1 MGNIFSKWG
10 KDKQNDPKVPKKPK
24 KEDGIDLK
32 ATFKNN
38 INGDTGE
45 SVAVGKKKVIFR
57 TLENWLENYEAIK
70 THTHIKLNGRV
81 RYNSVIVKN
90 FRKTAELRDDL
101 FGKPMTMKMLR
112 PNGTFRVVN
121 LKADPNM
128 KILMPVNIN
137 ITINSIIIN
146 LDNLRKN
153 GIKNILDNDR
163 V

>member
-1 MGNIFSKWG
+1 M
-10 KDKQNDPKVPKKPK
+10 
-24 KEDGIDLK
+24 
-32 ATFKNN
+32 
-38 INGDTGE
+38 
-45 SVAVGKKKVIFR
+45 
-57 TLENWLENYEAIK
+57 
-70 THTHIKLNGRV
+70 
-81 RYNSVIVKN
+81 IVKN